1 MSELHD
7 FSLQVN
13 LPRNHFKTALVV
25 EVCPVSSL
33 FTRQGLLIGLG
44 LGLGI
49 GVGLGLANR
58 EISTYM
64 IGQIRYQ
71 SSYKIV

>member
-25 EVCPVSSL
+25 KVCPVCL
-33 FTRQGLLIGLG
+33 QGLFIGLG

-49 GVGLGLANR
+49 GFGLGLANR
-58 EISTYM
+58 ETSTYM
-64 IGQIRYQ
+64 IGQIRYL